1 MKKLEV
7 EVRIEEIKCIKVS
20 REEKGGMFIISLTNK
35 EDKRIVMRRKG
46 KLKGNNIWIDDGL
59 T

>member
-1 MKKLEV
+1 
-7 EVRIEEIKCIKVS
+7 
-20 REEKGGMFIISLTNK
+20 MFIISLTNK

-46 KLKGNNIWIDDGL
+46 KLKGNNIWIDDDL